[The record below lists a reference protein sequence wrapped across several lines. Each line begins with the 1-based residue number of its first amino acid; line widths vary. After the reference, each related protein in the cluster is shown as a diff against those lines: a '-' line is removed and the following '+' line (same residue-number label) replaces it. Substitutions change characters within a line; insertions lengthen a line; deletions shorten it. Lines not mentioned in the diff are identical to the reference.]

1 MIKEYFPQAD
11 STKDVSHNAKKKTSE
26 IKTRLAEWEM
36 ECLQGGQS
44 RHWNRAAH
52 MPLVVSCNPGISSA
66 YRLHEGFNSFFCKR
80 AATDADWVRAR
91 CTAAAHGK
99 VFIEG

>member
-1 MIKEYFPQAD
+1 MQ
-11 STKDVSHNAKKKTSE
+11 KKTSE

-80 AATDADWVRAR
+80 AATDANWVRVR